1 MCINTK
7 FEKLF
12 KEKIMK
18 KIFIIMLLITG
29 LAAAQTFNVEKLRGS
44 AQAQTGLS
52 ENWFDVHEGN
62 ILSSNTTIV
71 VDNNSLIQLR
81 DINTVFT
88 LKGPAALTLSSIK
101 KMSLDD
107 ILLALAMQDMI
118 NAPKNKT
125 EDKSKNTAVYGTE
138 ENGKILHENISNAF
152 GVKRLNGAMQ
162 LAANGYKGS
171 AVITAEETYRKY
183 PETRSISSYR
193 IYFAKLLNQL
203 GLYQEA
209 YDEFTS
215 IKKLE
220 LTAAENEEVD
230 SKIDELGKKIIKK

>member
-1 MCINTK
+1 M
-7 FEKLF
+7 
-12 KEKIMK
+12 
-18 KIFIIMLLITG
+18 
-29 LAAAQTFNVEKLRGS
+29 
-44 AQAQTGLS
+44 
-52 ENWFDVHEGN
+52 HEGN

-118 NAPKNKT
+118 NAPQNNK

-138 ENGKILHENISNAF
+138 ENGKILPENISNGF
-152 GVKRLNGAMQ
+152 GIKRLNGAMQ
-162 LAANGYKGS
+162 LAANGFKGS

-209 YDEFTS
+209 YDEFSS

-220 LTAAENEEVD
+220 LTHAENEEVD
-230 SKIDELGKKIIKK
+230 SKMDELSKKIIKK